1 MGVQLDQSIP
11 SASVDEGIKDKDN
24 NALYLSLSWKIP
36 YVRQIYY
43 P

>member
-1 MGVQLDQSIP
+1 MTFC
-11 SASVDEGIKDKDN
+11 SVDEGIKDKDN